1 MNEMVRFWSKV
12 DRQDDHWIWCGAKV
26 SNKQS
31 TKKYGHFYSGS
42 KMIPAHRFSYELVNG
57 PVPEGHTLD
66 HICHVTLCVNPDH
79 LQLATPKQQ
88 AENRSGPRRDSKS
101 GVRGVYWRESRKRW
115 IVQVTHNYKNHHV
128 GEFRTLE
135 EAAIAARNKRIEL
148 FTNSL
153 RDRDDH

>member
-1 MNEMVRFWSKV
+1 
-12 DRQDDHWIWCGAKV
+12 
-26 SNKQS
+26 
-31 TKKYGHFYSGS
+31 
-42 KMIPAHRFSYELVNG
+42 MIPAHRFSYELVNG

-66 HICHVTLCVNPDH
+66 HTCHVTLCVNPDH

-88 AENRSGPRRDSKS
+88 SENRSGPRRDSKS
-101 GVRGVYWRESRKRW
+101 GVRGVYWRESRNRW
-115 IVQVTHNYKNHHV
+115 VAQVGHNHKKWR

-153 RDRDDH
+153 RDRDDN